1 VLLSA
6 VPGGR
11 AKSIL
16 EHPSVEAVLTAE
28 TTFEEVRKYA
38 AHLATRKRLPLD
50 LVMLTMA
57 SLPVEI
63 VGRPVYASQLARAEK
78 RIGKRDPDDVDI
90 LALALH
96 FKIPLWSNDHDF
108 EDSGVE
114 WYTTE
119 ALLKRLDMV
128 RV

>member
-1 VLLSA
+1 MNPGERVGLKLAAGANVLLSA
-6 VPGGR
+6 VLGGR

-28 TTFEEVRKYA
+28 ATFDEVREYA

-57 SLPVEI
+57 ALPVEI
-63 VGRPVYASQLARAEK
+63 IGR
-78 RIGKRDPDDVDI
+78 VDI

-96 FKIPLWSNDHDF
+96 FRIPVWSNDRDF

-114 WYTTE
+114 WYTT
-119 ALLKRLDMV
+119 ATLLKKLAIIE
-128 RV
+128 